1 MKSFLPI
8 FVGCLVFS
16 VPAILV
22 AIRYTFFS
30 TERLNIIKNK
40 KLTNLFNNYLS
51 ICCGNRLTIVAILCR
66 GIYTLFVIL
75 SIFVFIFDT
84 SVFLCFLFDYFE
96 SKTYIE
102 SYPDCWNKYYAIQY
116 PLDNDIKRAE
126 ERIKDIEEA
135 FFLTEETKERIIDRK
150 LVYIMKEKQKTQKA
164 FCQKINN

>member
-8 FVGCLVFS
+8 FVGYIVYS

-22 AIRYTFFS
+22 AIRYAFFS

-51 ICCGNRLTIVAILCR
+51 ICCGSRLTIVAILCR

-75 SIFVFIFDT
+75 SFIVFIVAT

-96 SKTYIE
+96 SKIYIE

-116 PLDNDIKRAE
+116 PLDDDIKRAE
-126 ERIKDIEEA
+126 EKIKNIEETY
-135 FFLTEETKERIIDRK
+135 FLTEETKERIIDRK
-150 LVYIMKEKQKTQKA
+150 LVYIMKEKQKTQKSLLPE
-164 FCQKINN
+164 N